1 MPTSLVTGAT
11 AGIGAAFVHRLAA
24 DGHNLVLVART
35 ETRLHEVA
43 TEIRAKYQVEAEV
56 LPADLSTADGRD
68 RVEKRLA
75 ATDSPV
81 DLLVNNAGFGTRG
94 RFEDADIN
102 WLQAQLDVNVTSV
115 LRLTHAAIPGMLARG
130 RGAVINVSSIAG
142 YFPATGATY
151 GATKAW
157 VTAFSEG
164 LAMSMKDTGV
174 RVMALCPGFT
184 HTEFHDRAGDDK
196 SPLPEFMWL
205 QADRVVADCLA
216 DLKRDRIRSVPGPQ
230 YKFLVGLIRFL
241 PHGLMRKLESS
252 GARDRT

>member
-24 DGHNLVLVART
+24 DGHNIVLVART

-43 TEIRAKYQVEAEV
+43 TEIRAKYKVEAEV
-56 LPADLSTADGRD
+56 LPADLSTADGRSK
-68 RVEKRLA
+68 VEKRLS
-75 ATDSPV
+75 DGDPI

-94 RFEDADIN
+94 RFEDADIE
-102 WLQAQLDVNVTSV
+102 WLQSQLDVNVTSV
-115 LRLTHAAIPGMLARG
+115 LRLTHAAVPGMITRG

-164 LAMSMKDTGV
+164 LAMSLKDTGV

-184 HTEFHDRAGDDK
+184 HTEFHARAGDGK
-196 SPLPEFMWL
+196 SPLPGFMWL
-205 QADRVVADCLA
+205 EADRVVADCLA

-252 GARDRT
+252 GSRERT

>member
-24 DGHNLVLVART
+24 DGHDLVLVART

-43 TEIRAKYQVEAEV
+43 TEIRAKYEVAAEV
-56 LPADLSTADGRD
+56 LPADLSTTDGRL
-68 RVEKRLA
+68 RVEQRLA
-75 ATDSPV
+75 EGDPV

-94 RFEDADIN
+94 RFEAADIN

-115 LRLTHAAIPGMLARG
+115 LRLTHAAIPGMIARG

-142 YFPATGATY
+142 FFPATGATY

-174 RVMALCPGFT
+174 RVIALCPGFT
-184 HTEFHDRAGDDK
+184 HTEFHARAGDGE

-205 QADRVVADCLA
+205 AADRVVADCLA
-216 DLKRDRIRSVPGPQ
+216 DLKRDRIRSVPGAQ
-230 YKFLVGLIRFL
+230 YKFLVGLTRFL

>member
-24 DGHNLVLVART
+24 DGHDLVLVART

-43 TEIRAKYQVEAEV
+43 TEIRAKYKVAAEV
-56 LPADLSTADGRD
+56 LPADLSTADGRLK
-68 RVEKRLA
+68 VEKRLA
-75 ATDSPV
+75 EGDPV

-94 RFEDADIN
+94 RFEAADID

-115 LRLTHAAIPGMLARG
+115 LRLTHAAIPGMIARG

-142 YFPATGATY
+142 FFPATGATY

-174 RVMALCPGFT
+174 RVIALCPGFT

-216 DLKRDRIRSVPGPQ
+216 DLKRDRIRSVPGAQ
-230 YKFLVGLIRFL
+230 YKFLVGLTRFL
-241 PHGLMRKLESS
+241 PHGLMRKLESG